1 MFNTFDLF
9 GIRKE
14 MIDWDKTAKS
24 DFEGSINIEIHSNKL
39 IINPRSEKLK
49 NNLVCI
55 IYVQINYIKIK
66 MFLFL

>member
-9 GIRKE
+9 GIKQE
-14 MIDWDKTAKS
+14 MIDWNKTATS

-39 IINPRSEKLK
+39 VINPRSERSK

-55 IYVQINYIKIK
+55 IIYK
-66 MFLFL
+66 